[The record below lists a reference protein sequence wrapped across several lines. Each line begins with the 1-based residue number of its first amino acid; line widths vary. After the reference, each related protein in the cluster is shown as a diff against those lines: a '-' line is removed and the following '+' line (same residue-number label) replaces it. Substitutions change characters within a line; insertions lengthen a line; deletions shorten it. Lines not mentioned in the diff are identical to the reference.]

1 MIFCGGFQLLNR
13 IQKFAGSRR
22 VLIVTA
28 TVLGVAIFF
37 IEGCVK
43 LPLAYLPGSV
53 NKVSGN
59 VLLSDFKYIPAATGK
74 VKPFQI
80 PNTALRNL
88 RFNKDINFF
97 FRDAVSLELLS
108 AGVKLD
114 DKTRVLSGEI
124 EDFLIDDS
132 SYKVDFT
139 LKVHYLVK
147 NVQTGEIAYTSTKN
161 TMRTASKLVNLNSAL
176 NEIIKLNIEEL
187 LKDKAFIK
195 AIN

>member
-1 MIFCGGFQLLNR
+1 MLNR

-22 VLIVTA
+22 VLIAAA
-28 TVLGVAIFF
+28 TVLLLGVAILF

-43 LPLAYLPGSV
+43 LPLNYLPGSV
-53 NKVSGN
+53 NKISGN
-59 VLLSDFKYIPAATGK
+59 VLVSGFKYIPAATGK

-80 PNTALRNL
+80 TNTALRNL
-88 RFNKDINFF
+88 RFNKDISIF

-108 AGVKLD
+108 AGVKID
-114 DKTRVLSGEI
+114 SKTMVLSGEI

-132 SYKVDFT
+132 SFKVDLT
-139 LKVHYLVK
+139 LKVHYFVK
-147 NVQTGEIAYTSTKN
+147 NVSTGEIVYTSTKN
-161 TMRTASKLVNLNSAL
+161 TMRTASKLADLNSVL